1 MPMYAVETQA
11 LVKRYRSTVALDGL
25 DLAAPAGTVLGLLGP
40 NGAGKTTAVRVLA
53 TLLRPEAG
61 TARVGGHDVTR
72 EPGRVRELIG
82 LTGQFAAVDEAL
94 TGRENLLLVA
104 ALLELGRR
112 EARRRCDDLLGRFD
126 LADASRRLVATQ
138 IAVIDHGR
146 VVRHGTPGQ
155 LKAAV
160 GGQTLAVRAASATHV
175 PQLAATVAEVVGSP
189 ATVDGDLVSVPVRN
203 GTSVLAEVAHKLDGA
218 GIEVTELGLRLASLD
233 DVFLTLTGGNR

>member
-1 MPMYAVETQA
+1 MYAVETQA
-11 LVKRYRSTVALDGL
+11 LVKRYRSAVTLDGL
-25 DLAAPAGTVLGLLGP
+25 DSAAPSGTVLGLLGP

-146 VVRHGTPGQ
+146 VVRHGTPAQ

-160 GGQTLAVRAASATHV
+160 GEQTLAVRAASATHV